1 MIKTNATFESQHKYT
16 KELQRELEE
25 MAYKGLPIPETVEVS
40 FAVFMVMCQELNIQ
54 GARFLQ
60 LAVGVPH
67 GDSGRPGPFPP
78 HKYLP
83 VVQVVPK

>member
-1 MIKTNATFESQHKYT
+1 MIKINATFESQHKYT

-25 MAYKGLPIPETVEVS
+25 MAHKGLSIPETVEVS
-40 FAVFMVMCQELNIQ
+40 PAVFMAMCQEAKQQ

-67 GDSGRPGPFPP
+67 GGPWSPGPFPT

>member
-25 MAYKGLPIPETVEVS
+25 MAHKGLSIPETVEVS
-40 FAVFMVMCQELNIQ
+40 PAVFTAMCQELNIQ
-54 GARFLQ
+54 GARDLKM
-60 LAVGVPH
+60 AVGVPH
-67 GDSGRPGPFPP
+67 GGPWSPGPFNT

-83 VVQVVPK
+83 VVRVVPK